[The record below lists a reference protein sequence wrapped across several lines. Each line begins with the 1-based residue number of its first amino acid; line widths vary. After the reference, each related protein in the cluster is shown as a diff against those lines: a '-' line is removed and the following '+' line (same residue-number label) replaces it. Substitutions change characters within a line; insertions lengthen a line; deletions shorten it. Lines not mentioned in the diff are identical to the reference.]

1 MGRRWSAGRSLPPM
15 VVVCLAGSLVAAAP
29 AAAEERGEAPT
40 TALEWGACPEDV
52 QDETHPLEC
61 ATVPVPMDYDDPEG
75 AEIEI
80 MVSRLASTDPDQR
93 RGVLLLNPGGPGG
106 SGLSMPAGL
115 ASLGIPASVLNS
127 YDLIGMDTRGV
138 GHSSAVSCG
147 FTTDQE
153 YLGNI
158 PPYAV
163 DEAAV
168 TERAGVAEAA
178 ADQCA
183 RSDDNEQ
190 IRHISTAN
198 MARDLDRIRA
208 ALGEEKASFFGLSYG
223 SALGAAYAS
232 MFPES
237 TDRIVLDSNIGDTF
251 LDYDGMRRYALGFE
265 ETFPDFAAWAA
276 ERDGSYGLG
285 DSPEQVRETYF
296 ETATRLDEE
305 GPVAGLDGHLFRLSI
320 FAALYSERS
329 YAQTAQ
335 MWQSVRLTDEEAVR
349 QHLEESGLGGAPV
362 GGAGAATGELSPGDN
377 AWTVFLATTCNDVE
391 WPEDLAT
398 YQEGVAEDREKYPM
412 YGAAS
417 ANVMPC
423 AYWTEPSEP
432 AVEITGE
439 GPSNVLIMQNLRDP
453 VTPHLGGVLLD
464 EKFGQRSRLV
474 SVDDSGHGTY
484 VYGDNPCAW
493 DVATSYLVDGEFPE
507 QDVSCGASGASGLGL
522 DGQTQRSRAETLG
535 QFQGTA

>member
-1 MGRRWSAGRSLPPM
+1 
-15 VVVCLAGSLVAAAP
+15 VVAVCLAGSLVAAAP
-29 AAAEERGEAPT
+29 VAADERGEAPT
-40 TALEWGACPEDV
+40 TALEWGVCPEDV
-52 QDETHPLEC
+52 PAGAQPLEC
-61 ATVPVPMDYDDPEG
+61 ATVPVPVDYDDPEG
-75 AEIEI
+75 AEIGI

-106 SGLSMPAGL
+106 SGLAMPADL
-115 ASLGIPASVLNS
+115 ASLGMPASVLNS

-153 YLGNI
+153 YFGSV

-168 TERAGVAEAA
+168 TEQAAIAEAV

-183 RSDDNEQ
+183 RSDEDGLM
-190 IRHISTAN
+190 RHISTAN
-198 MARDLDRIRA
+198 MARDLDRIRV
-208 ALGEEKASFFGLSYG
+208 ALGEEEASYFGLSYG

-232 MFPES
+232 MFPERS
-237 TDRIVLDSNIGDTF
+237 DRIVLDSNIGDTF

-285 DSPEQVRETYF
+285 GSPEQVRETYF
-296 ETATRLDEE
+296 ETAERLDEE
-305 GPVAGLDGHLFRLSI
+305 GPVAGVDGHLFRLAT
-320 FAALYSERS
+320 FAGLYSERS
-329 YAQTAQ
+329 YGRTAQ
-335 MWQSVRLTDEEAVR
+335 LWQAVRLADEEAAQR
-349 QHLEESGLGGAPV
+349 HLEGSGLGGAPV
-362 GGAGAATGELSPGDN
+362 GGDGAATGELWPADN
-377 AWTVFLATTCNDVE
+377 AWSVFLATTCNDVE

-398 YQEGVAEDREKYPM
+398 YQQGVAEDRERYPM
-412 YGAAS
+412 YGAAT

-423 AYWTEPSEP
+423 AYWNDAPSEP

-439 GPSNVLIMQNLRDP
+439 GPANVLVMQNLRDP
-453 VTPHLGGVLLD
+453 ATPHLGGVLLD
-464 EKFGQRSRLV
+464 ERFGQRSRLV
-474 SVDDSGHGTY
+474 SVDGSGHGAY

-507 QDVSCGASGASGLGL
+507 RDVSCGASGASGLGL
-522 DGQTQRSRAETLG
+522 DGQTQRSRTQTLDRL
-535 QFQGTA
+535 QDTA

>member
-1 MGRRWSAGRSLPPM
+1 MGRRRSAGRGLPP
-15 VVVCLAGSLVAAAP
+15 VVVAVGLVGSLVAP
-29 AAAEERGEAPT
+29 VSAAADERGGAPT
-40 TALEWGACPEDV
+40 TDLAWGACPEDV
-52 QDETHPLEC
+52 PAGTYPLEC
-61 ATVPVPMDYDDPEG
+61 ATVPVPVDYDVPEG
-75 AEIEI
+75 DRIEI
-80 MVSRLASTDPDQR
+80 MVSRLASTEPDQR

-106 SGLSMPAGL
+106 SGLSMPADL

-127 YDLIGMDTRGV
+127 YDLISMDTRGV
-138 GHSSAVSCG
+138 GHSSAVGCG

-153 YLGNI
+153 YFGNI

-168 TERAGVAEAA
+168 TEQAGIAEAV

-183 RSDDNEQ
+183 RSEDNGLM
-190 IRHISTAN
+190 RHISTAN
-198 MARDLDRIRA
+198 TARDLDRIRA

-237 TDRIVLDSNIGDTF
+237 TDRIVLDSNVGDTH

-285 DSPEQVRETYF
+285 SSPEQVRETYF
-296 ETATRLDEE
+296 ETAERLDEE
-305 GPVAGLDGHLFRLSI
+305 GPVAGVNGHLFRLSV
-320 FAALYSERS
+320 FAGLYNERS
-329 YAQTAQ
+329 YGRTAQ
-335 MWQSVRLTDEEAVR
+335 LWQSVRLADEEAVR
-349 QHLEESGLGGAPV
+349 RHMEESGLGGA
-362 GGAGAATGELSPGDN
+362 GAAASELSPGDN
-377 AWTVFLATTCNDVE
+377 PWSVFLATTCNDVE

-398 YQEGVAEDREKYPM
+398 YRQGVAEDRERYPM
-412 YGAAS
+412 YGAAT

-423 AYWTEPSEP
+423 AYWSDEPSEP

-439 GPSNVLIMQNLRDP
+439 GPSNILIMQNLRDP

-474 SVDDSGHGTY
+474 SVDDSGHGAY

-507 QDVSCGASGASGLGL
+507 QDVSCEASGASGLEL
-522 DGQTQRSRAETLG
+522 DEEAQRSRTETLD
-535 QFQGTA
+535 QLQDTA

>member
-1 MGRRWSAGRSLPPM
+1 MGRRRSAGRSLPP
-15 VVVCLAGSLVAAAP
+15 VVAVCLAGSLVAAAP
-29 AAAEERGEAPT
+29 VAAEERGGAPT

-52 QDETHPLEC
+52 PAGTHPLEC
-61 ATVPVPMDYDDPEG
+61 ATVPVPVDYDDPEG
-75 AEIEI
+75 AEVGI

-106 SGLSMPAGL
+106 SGLSMPADL
-115 ASLGIPASVLNS
+115 ASLGMPASVLNS

-138 GHSSAVSCG
+138 GHSSAVGCG

-153 YLGNI
+153 YFGNI

-168 TERAGVAEAA
+168 TEQAAVAEGV

-183 RSDDNEQ
+183 RSDGNGLM
-190 IRHISTAN
+190 RHISTAN

-208 ALGEEKASFFGLSYG
+208 ALGEEEASYFGLSYG

-232 MFPES
+232 MFPGS

-251 LDYDGMRRYALGFE
+251 LDYDGMRRFALGFE

-285 DSPEQVRETYF
+285 GSPEQVRETYF
-296 ETATRLDEE
+296 ETAERLDEE
-305 GPVAGLDGHLFRLSI
+305 GPVAGVNGHVFRLAV
-320 FAALYSERS
+320 FVGLYNERS
-329 YAQTAQ
+329 YGRTAQ
-335 MWQSVRLTDEEAVR
+335 LWQSVRLADEEAVR
-349 QHLEESGLGGAPV
+349 RHMEESGLS
-362 GGAGAATGELSPGDN
+362 GAGAATGELWPSDN
-377 AWTVFLATTCNDVE
+377 AWSVFLATTCNDVE
-391 WPEDLAT
+391 WPEDLST
-398 YQEGVAEDREKYPM
+398 YQQGVAEDRERYPM

-423 AYWTEPSEP
+423 AYWNDAPSEP

-439 GPSNVLIMQNLRDP
+439 GPANVLVMQNLRDP
-453 VTPHLGGVLLD
+453 ATPHLGGVLLD

-474 SVDDSGHGTY
+474 SVDDSGHGAY

-507 QDVSCGASGASGLGL
+507 RDVSCGASGASGLEL
-522 DGQTQRSRAETLG
+522 DGPTQRSRTQTLDRLRD
-535 QFQGTA
+535 TA